1 MSDRH
6 ALGRAVP
13 AMAGI
18 CLVTL
23 LVALDQTVVS
33 TAMPRVV
40 ADLNGFALYSWV
52 ATAYLLA
59 SSILVP
65 ITGRFGDLFGRKTF
79 VMAAIAA
86 FTGASALCGVVH
98 SMPELVAARTL
109 QGVGGGMLTGSAFA
123 AVADIFPEP
132 GERLRWQAML
142 STSYAVA
149 CAAGPVLGGYL
160 TTHFDWRSVFFVNV
174 PVGLAAYVVTGRYLP
189 RSEGHRTPGSPIDIK
204 GCLLFALATA
214 SLLLLIERAGS
225 VEWRS
230 PLLWLLVVLAPL
242 STVLLVVV
250 ERRAEQPILP
260 LHLFRGKTI
269 RLLAV
274 LSALGG
280 CAMFVLLFYSPLLLQ
295 GGFGLSPTTAGIMTS
310 PLMVGVPVG
319 SIVSGRLYGRERFPP
334 KLLFGLGLGLLAI
347 GCALIAMLDRDST
360 QWHMLCA
367 FAVSGLG
374 LGFLL
379 PNLTV
384 QMQIAVARADIG
396 TASALVQTMR
406 MLGSVV
412 GTTVV
417 GAIVLHTYRAGLE
430 GIATTAPGTASLAKL
445 FADPKILVE
454 ASTNSAAANYGW
466 VLAAARKVLAAG
478 VDRGVLLTLLVA
490 VVGFEVMRRL
500 PARQAPLK
508 LAP

>member
-1 MSDRH
+1 MDDG
-6 ALGRAVP
+6 LVIGRALP
-13 AMAGI
+13 AMVGI
-18 CLVTL
+18 CLVAM

-86 FTGASALCGVVH
+86 FTGASALCGMVH
-98 SMPELVAARTL
+98 SMPALVAARTL
-109 QGVGGGMLTGSAFA
+109 QGVGGGMLTGSVFA

-132 GERLRWQAML
+132 AQRLRWQAML

-160 TTHFDWRSVFFVNV
+160 TSHFDWRSVFFVNV
-174 PVGLAAYVVTGRYLP
+174 PVGIAAFLVTGRYLP
-189 RSEGHRTPGSPIDIK
+189 GGGGHRAPGSPIDIT
-204 GCLLFALATA
+204 GCLLFAVATA
-214 SLLLLIERAGS
+214 SFLLLVERAGAG
-225 VEWRS
+225 EFHS
-230 PLLWLLVVLAPL
+230 PVLWALMLLAPL
-242 STVLLVVV
+242 SAILLLRV
-250 ERRAEQPILP
+250 ERRAAQPILP
-260 LHLFRGKTI
+260 LHLFRDRTI
-269 RLLAV
+269 RLLAL
-274 LSALGG
+274 LSGLGG

-295 GGFGLSPTTAGIMTS
+295 GGFGLSPTIAGLVTS

-319 SIVSGRLYGRERFPP
+319 SIVSGRLYGRDRFPP
-334 KLLFGLGLGLLAI
+334 KLLFGVGLGLLAA
-347 GCALIAMLDRDST
+347 GCALIATLGPDST
-360 QWHMLCA
+360 QWRMLMA

-396 TASALVQTMR
+396 AASALVQSMR

-417 GAIVLHTYRAGLE
+417 GAIVLQTYHTGLH
-430 GIATTAPGTASLAKL
+430 GITEAMPAASSVMTQL
-445 FADPKILVE
+445 ADPKILVE
-454 ASTNSAAANYGW
+454 SSVGTAIAGQGW
-466 VLAAARKVLAAG
+466 ALAAARKLLAAG
-478 VDRGVLLTLLVA
+478 VDRGVLLTLIVA
-490 VVGFEVMRRL
+490 LTGLEVMRRL
-500 PARQAPLK
+500 PSKQK
-508 LAP
+508 LLNPAA